1 MTSEWLRF
9 KQVTKH
15 VPSGH
20 KLYRASAPNYA
31 YRQKLT
37 ASAVQFLADNGID
50 SIISFN
56 EHPYNDSEKE
66 LLANAKI
73 EYKHLP
79 VKDFHAPTLET
90 LYSANEFFLQ
100 RESTLVHCG
109 YGHGRTGTGLTG
121 LQLYATKGA
130 LPLEGDWTEENH
142 VETEQQVAV
151 LRELR
156 NTLKQ

>member
-66 LLANAKI
+66 LLTNAKI

-130 LPLEGDWTEENH
+130 LPLEGDWKEENH